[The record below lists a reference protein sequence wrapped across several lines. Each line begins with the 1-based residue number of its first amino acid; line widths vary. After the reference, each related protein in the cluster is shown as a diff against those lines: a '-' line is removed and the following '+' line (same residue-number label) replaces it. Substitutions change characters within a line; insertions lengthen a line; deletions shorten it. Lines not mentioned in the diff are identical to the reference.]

1 MNVDILD
8 VIDELIKFYFEK
20 DLSIGEYIFL
30 YIVVLD
36 NVLLLFGKVV
46 FEIVL
51 KRCSRWCFY
60 ELIRMFKIV
69 YNDME
74 LIILFI
80 CF

>member
-69 YNDME
+69 CNDME
-74 LIILFI
+74 LFILFN